1 MSTLLARDYP
11 KLWDAIILGK
21 AICISC
27 NYRIGQFMKLL
38 SIRPYLTQGSCTSY
52 FMKTPYVA
60 YLPFFKF
67 CPTPFLLILYC
78 YLVSLS
84 EFVISPHPIRYFA

>member
-27 NYRIGQFMKLL
+27 NYRIGQFM
-38 SIRPYLTQGSCTSY
+38 
-52 FMKTPYVA
+52 
-60 YLPFFKF
+60 
-67 CPTPFLLILYC
+67 
-78 YLVSLS
+78 
-84 EFVISPHPIRYFA
+84 